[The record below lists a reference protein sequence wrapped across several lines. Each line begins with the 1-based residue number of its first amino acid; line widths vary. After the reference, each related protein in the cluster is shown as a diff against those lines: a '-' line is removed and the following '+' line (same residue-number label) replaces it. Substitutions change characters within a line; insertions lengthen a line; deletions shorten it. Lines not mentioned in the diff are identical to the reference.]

1 MRNMIF
7 GWIGLPMTLL
17 ALSVSSVAQAEGL
30 LKVHPQNPRYVADQD
45 GNAIFLTGSHTWAAF
60 QERGVEGETPDF
72 DYEEYL
78 EFLEQHDHNFM
89 RLWTWEQAQWMQFA
103 GPDVPIRY
111 SPNPYLR
118 TGPGHALDGKPK
130 FDVTKFNP
138 EYFKRLRKRVEMAG
152 EREIYVAVMLFQGF
166 SLSMTRGDEMKGN
179 AWHGHPF
186 HSQNNINGFDG
197 NPSHDDTGYEV
208 HQLAVPEI
216 TALQEAFI
224 RKTIDT
230 VGDLDHV
237 LWEICNESPGGS
249 PEWQYHLIRVI
260 KQYESERPTQHLV
273 GMTGAPIKVDVLLAS
288 PADWISPPTRSFIDN
303 PPANT
308 GAKIVIADSD
318 HGAPWIFDLL
328 WPWKHLLRGNHFIL
342 MDGYRDYRTGSPEK
356 PLAEWDDTRDA
367 MGQARRLSEQ
377 IDLASML
384 PIPKLAST
392 GYCLANEGVEYV
404 VLLTESTKGPLQ
416 MTLPPGKYTVEWLRL
431 VRGSPTVVKPIE
443 VTGKRHEFV
452 PPWDGPS
459 VLHLKRAETNFLS
472 VN

>member
-1 MRNMIF
+1 MRNTIF
-7 GWIGLPMTLL
+7 GWVALQLILL
-17 ALSVSSVAQAEGL
+17 GLSVGSVAQTEGP
-30 LKVHPQNPRYVADQD
+30 LKIHPKNPRYVADHD
-45 GNAIFLTGSHTWAAF
+45 GNALFLTGSHTWAAF

-78 EFLEQHDHNFM
+78 EFLEKHDHNFI

-103 GPDVPIRY
+103 EPDVPIRY
-111 SPNPYLR
+111 TPNPYLR
-118 TGPGHALDGKPK
+118 PGPGRALDGKLK

-152 EREIYVAVMLFQGF
+152 ECEIYVAVMLFQGF
-166 SLSMTRGDEMKGN
+166 SLSMTRGDNKKGN

-186 HSQNNINGFDG
+186 HPLNNVNGIDG
-197 NPSHDDTGYEV
+197 NPSQDDTGYEV
-208 HQLAVPEI
+208 HQLVVPKI

-230 VGDLDHV
+230 IGDLDNV
-237 LWEICNESPGGS
+237 LWEICNESPGRS

-260 KQYESERPTQHLV
+260 KQYESGRPTQHLV
-273 GMTGAPIKVDVLLAS
+273 GMTGIPLKVDVLLAS
-288 PADWISPPTRSFIDN
+288 PADWISPGSRSFIED
-303 PPANT
+303 PPAND

-318 HGAPWIFDLL
+318 HGAPWVFDIL

-342 MDGYRDYRTGSPEK
+342 MDGYRDYRTGSGSPEK
-356 PLAEWDDTRDA
+356 PLAEWDDCRDA

-377 IDLASML
+377 IDLASMR
-384 PIPKLAST
+384 PNPKLAST
-392 GYCLANEGVEYV
+392 GYCLASEGVEYIA
-404 VLLTESTKGPLQ
+404 LLPESTKGPLQ

-431 VRGSPTVVKPIE
+431 VRGSPTAVKPIQAKGE
-443 VTGKRHEFV
+443 LHEFV

-459 VLHLKRAETNFLS
+459 VLHLKRAEIR
-472 VN
+472 